1 MSSSCSSA
9 INSRFI
15 SARCLVVQ
23 RGPVGSM
30 FLLLAA
36 SILAEQSA
44 KRWAEAEGG
53 KRIGAEGEK
62 VRGGD

>member
-1 MSSSCSSA
+1 M
-9 INSRFI
+9 
-15 SARCLVVQ
+15 VQ

-53 KRIGAEGEK
+53 KRIGAKGEK
-62 VRGGD
+62 VRGAD